1 MNSLVTIKSRTQGL
15 LYFLVF
21 ILCFTPFVS
30 TPVALAAGIVYAL
43 VFGNPFPAFTH
54 FTTGW
59 LLKASVV
66 GLGFGM
72 NAYTAAAVSWDVLP
86 LTIVTISITL
96 LLGYVVGRRLKMS
109 RRLSHLVASG
119 TAICGGS
126 AIAAI
131 APVVKASDEEIS
143 VSLATVFLLNSVA
156 LMVFPFIGH
165 LLDMSQHDFGLWSA
179 IAIHDTSSVVGAAK
193 VYGNEA
199 LGVAVTV
206 KLARS
211 LWIIPVSII
220 SLFIFKGEKDKVG
233 FPYFVA
239 FFVLAMVCNT
249 FFPSFTSGFNSQV
262 VVLARMGLS
271 GSLFLIGSSL
281 SVAKL
286 KSAGWQPLTLGIVL
300 WTTVSVVSLAAIFLF

>member
-1 MNSLVTIKSRTQGL
+1 MYVL
-15 LYFLVF
+15 LF
-21 ILCFTPFVS
+21 ILCFTPLVS
-30 TPVALAAGIVYAL
+30 TPLAFLLGMAFAL
-43 VFGNPFPAFTH
+43 VLGNPFPGYSQ

-72 NAYTAAAVSWDVLP
+72 NANAAAAVSRDGLP
-86 LTIVTISITL
+86 LTIITISVTL
-96 LLGYVVGRRLKMS
+96 LLGFLVGGKLKMP
-109 RRLSHLVASG
+109 RRTSHLVASG

-143 VSLATVFLLNSVA
+143 VSLITVFLLNSLA
-156 LMVFPFIGH
+156 LMLFPVIGH
-165 LLDMSQHDFGLWSA
+165 LLNMSQHDFGLWSA

-193 VYGNEA
+193 AYGNEA
-199 LGVAVTV
+199 LSVAVTV

-220 SLFIFKGEKDKVG
+220 SMFIFKGDKDKIG

-239 FFVLAMVCNT
+239 FFVLAMMCNT
-249 FFPSFTSGFNSQV
+249 LWPSFTSLFNSEV
-262 VVLARMGLS
+262 VTVSRMGLS
-271 GSLFLIGSSL
+271 ASLFLIGSSL
-281 SVAKL
+281 SVSKL
-286 KSAGWQPLTLGIVL
+286 KSAGWKPLTLGVVL
-300 WTTVSVVSLAAIFLF
+300 WIAVSVISLLAILFMV